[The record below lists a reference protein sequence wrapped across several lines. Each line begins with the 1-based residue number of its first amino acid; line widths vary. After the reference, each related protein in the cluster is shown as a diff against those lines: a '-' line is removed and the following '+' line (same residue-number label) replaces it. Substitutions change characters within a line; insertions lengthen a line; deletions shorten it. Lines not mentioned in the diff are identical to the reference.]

1 MNLRERREL
10 NNGVGNALSRAV
22 ELTVTPMIFGFFGYL
37 LDGRLGT
44 RPIFM
49 FVFFLFVL
57 GYTLWKQ
64 FVLYSAAMDEEQRKL
79 FGAPGGPGKTGR

>member
-1 MNLRERREL
+1 MNLGERREL

-49 FVFFLFVL
+49 FVLFLFVL
-57 GYTLWKQ
+57 GYTL
-64 FVLYSAAMDEEQRKL
+64 
-79 FGAPGGPGKTGR
+79 

>member
-1 MNLRERREL
+1 MDLRERREL

-22 ELTVTPMIFGFFGYL
+22 EITVTPLIFGFFGYL

-44 RPIFM
+44 RPVFM

-64 FVLYSAAMDEEQRKL
+64 YVLYGKAMDEEQRRL
-79 FGAPGGPGKTGR
+79 FGRGGQQP

>member
-1 MNLRERREL
+1 MDLRDRREL

-37 LDGRLGT
+37 LDGRFGT
-44 RPIFM
+44 RPVFM

-64 FVLYSAAMDEEQRKL
+64 FVLYSKAMDAEQQKL
-79 FGAPGGPGKTGR
+79 FGRGGDRA

>member
-44 RPIFM
+44 RPVFM

-64 FVLYSAAMDEEQRKL
+64 YVLYSATMDEEQRKIMRRPD
-79 FGAPGGPGKTGR
+79 GSAS

>member
-1 MNLRERREL
+1 VDLRERREL

-22 ELTVTPMIFGFFGYL
+22 ELTVTPLIFGFFGYL

-44 RPIFM
+44 RPVFM

-64 FVLYSAAMDEEQRKL
+64 FVLYSTAMDKEQQKL
-79 FGAPGGPGKTGR
+79 FGGRREAQR